1 MSSVTRRVAAWGL
14 TAAALAVGA
23 APAQAH
29 VDVLPAE
36 LTVNEAQ
43 QVTVRVPNERDIPT
57 TQITVTFPAGVT
69 VFAFGPNPPGWQRKV
84 LLTNDGRNRGV
95 VWSGGRVA
103 AGEYVDF
110 AMLATPTRK
119 GDAIWKSEQ
128 TYADGVT
135 KPWSGPPEP
144 EGAGSQE
151 SGPAAPGPAALT
163 RISTDPAAGP
173 GQSAAAAAGGSSNTG
188 TVLGA
193 IALVVAAGA
202 LTGLGLLWSRT
213 PATLPSDDDD
223 APTTPAPAT
232 PEPPPAP
239 PARQHGSRSWKRRS

>member
-14 TAAALAVGA
+14 TAAALALGA

-36 LTVNEAQ
+36 LTLNEAQ
-43 QVTVRVPNERDIPT
+43 QVTVRVPNERDVPT
-57 TQITVTFPAGVT
+57 TKVTVTFPAGVT
-69 VFAFGPNPPGWQRKV
+69 VFAFGPNPPGWQRKA

-119 GDAIWKSEQ
+119 GDAVWKTEQ

-135 KPWSGPPEP
+135 KPWTGPPEQ
-144 EGAGSQE
+144 EGAASQE
-151 SGPAAPGPAALT
+151 SGPADPGPAALT
-163 RISTDPAAGP
+163 RISAEPAAVT
-173 GQSAAAAAGGSSNTG
+173 GQSVARTSSDSSNTG

-193 IALVVAAGA
+193 IALVLAAGA
-202 LTGLGLLWSRT
+202 ITGLGLLWSRT

-223 APTTPAPAT
+223 APEPAPEM
-232 PEPPPAP
+232 PEPPPTP
-239 PARQHGSRSWKRRS
+239 PHGSRSRKRRS